1 MTGLELGAIVTIAA
15 ILSSLVAAG
24 VQVLSVKATTK
35 KLGAE
40 SVNLDVS
47 SAKAVADM
55 AVELLQPYKV
65 RLTEQ
70 QEEHKQKVKE
80 LQDELAVAKRQADNL
95 TIQLGR
101 ALAELELAR
110 SQLQTERENRDGTA
124 TPDPLTK

>member
-1 MTGLELGAIVTIAA
+1 MTGLQLGALLTVATIIASVVGA
-15 ILSSLVAAG
+15 L
-24 VQVLSVKATTK
+24 VQVISVKATTK

-80 LQDELAVAKRQADNL
+80 LQDELITAKRQADSL

-110 SQLQTERENRDGTA
+110 SQLQKERENRDGA
-124 TPDPLTK
+124 TFTDPLTG